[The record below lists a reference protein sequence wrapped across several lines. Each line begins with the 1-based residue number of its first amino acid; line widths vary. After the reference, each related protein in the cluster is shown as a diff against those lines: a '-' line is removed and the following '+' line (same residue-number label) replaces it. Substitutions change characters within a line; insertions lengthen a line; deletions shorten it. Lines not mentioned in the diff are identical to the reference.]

1 VPNPGKPQELKKLIG
16 SRNYKK
22 ESDIEVIEV
31 DEIPLPV
38 RRLDESGLNL
48 WRRVWSMGSIWLRD
62 SDLEL
67 LQMTCEQMDERDV
80 LRAYVM
86 ENMDAWH
93 ERAGLRQLE
102 REIQSNLIQLGFTPQ
117 ARAKLGIQEIV
128 KESKLDQ
135 LRKMMNE

>member
-1 VPNPGKPQELKKLIG
+1 MPNPGKPQEIKKLIG

-22 ESDIEVIEV
+22 ESEIEVIEV
-31 DEIPLPV
+31 DKIPTPV
-38 RRLDESGLNL
+38 RRLEESGLNL

-67 LQMTCEQMDERDV
+67 LQMTCEQMDERDL
-80 LRAYVM
+80 LRIYVM

>member
-1 VPNPGKPQELKKLIG
+1 MPNPGKPQEIKKLIG

-22 ESDIEVIEV
+22 ESEIEVIEV
-31 DEIPLPV
+31 DKIPTPV
-38 RRLDESGLNL
+38 RRLEESGLNL

-67 LQMTCEQMDERDV
+67 LQMTCEQMDERDL
-80 LRAYVM
+80 LRMYVM
-86 ENMDAWH
+86 ENVDAWH

-135 LRKMMNE
+135 LRKMMSE

>member
-1 VPNPGKPQELKKLIG
+1 MPNPGKPQEIKKLIG

-22 ESDIEVIEV
+22 ESEIEVIEV
-31 DEIPLPV
+31 DKIPTPV
-38 RRLDESGLNL
+38 RRLEESGLNL

-67 LQMTCEQMDERDV
+67 LQMTCEQMDERDL
-80 LRAYVM
+80 LRIYVM
-86 ENMDAWH
+86 ENVDAWH

-135 LRKMMNE
+135 LRKMMTE